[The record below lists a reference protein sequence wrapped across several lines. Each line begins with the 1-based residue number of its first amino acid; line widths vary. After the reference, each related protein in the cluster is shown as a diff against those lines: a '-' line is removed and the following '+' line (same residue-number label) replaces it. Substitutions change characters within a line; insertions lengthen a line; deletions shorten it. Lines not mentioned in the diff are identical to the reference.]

1 LADAVYLKVLEGVT
15 VQAVY
20 EARTDTLSIIPRAEA
35 MVESDE
41 DEPGVILDY
50 DEYRDLI
57 SLDLK
62 ILDASRRTT
71 ETHRIEFETVG

>member
-1 LADAVYLKVLEGVT
+1 MADAVYLKVLEGVT

-50 DEYRDLI
+50 DEYRNLI

>member
-50 DEYRDLI
+50 DEYRNLI